1 MFSNLFLFFFIEIK
15 KNIFFSTP
23 EQLLRILSFFQKELT
38 LSAHYR
44 ARCCVSPESECE
56 GRSKEQ
62 Q

>member
-15 KNIFFSTP
+15 KIIFSTP

-44 ARCCVSPESECE
+44 ARCCVSPESEGE
-56 GRSKEQ
+56 GRFKEQ